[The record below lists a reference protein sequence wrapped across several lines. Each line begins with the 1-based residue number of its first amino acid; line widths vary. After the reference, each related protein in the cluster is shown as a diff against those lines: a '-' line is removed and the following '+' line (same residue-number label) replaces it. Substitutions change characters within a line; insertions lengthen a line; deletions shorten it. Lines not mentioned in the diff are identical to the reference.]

1 MKSIF
6 LNKNIMIK
14 SLIHFLFEFL
24 DVIISSV
31 LSLSQKIQVPFYQ
44 MYTLLSSIF
53 YDETLPCQF

>member
-1 MKSIF
+1 MWNYLVIHVRNYVLCDAYMKSIF

-31 LSLSQKIQVPFYQ
+31 LSLSQKIQG
-44 MYTLLSSIF
+44 
-53 YDETLPCQF
+53 